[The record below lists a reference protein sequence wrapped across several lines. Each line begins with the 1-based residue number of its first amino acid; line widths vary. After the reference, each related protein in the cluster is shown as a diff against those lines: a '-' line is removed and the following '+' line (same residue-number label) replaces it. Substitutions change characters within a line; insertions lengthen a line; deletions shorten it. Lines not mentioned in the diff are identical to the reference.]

1 MVWILRSAPLLLPRP
16 RSACTWAALISQN
29 WMQLIC
35 LIAIVSWTLLQRLHK
50 TEPNLQTL
58 LQRLPARCSAATSF
72 FAQRSMVCLY
82 NALFNDI
89 SITDARWFALVATH
103 ALWCGASGLW
113 NNMWANP
120 PPLFEQHPFESI
132 GHFYSIL
139 WKNVSKSPT
148 YLFKWHALSLETK
161 ALPFWPLWLFPFP
174 WPSWPQLPS
183 FAASSVSF
191 VPSSISVPAKDWR
204 MHTQE
209 NKAELKN
216 MAWLHQ
222 SLVLELFSCHWQL
235 CPELLGGL
243 CHWGLIDLDCNC
255 ILASRL
261 MWLCSDSL
269 TRTW

>member
-16 RSACTWAALISQN
+16 RSACTWAALISEN

-58 LQRLPARCSAATSF
+58 LHLFVPSGVWCVCTMRCSMIFQSLTLGDLRLWPLMPFGAAP
-72 FAQRSMVCLY
+72 L
-82 NALFNDI
+82 
-89 SITDARWFALVATH
+89 
-103 ALWCGASGLW
+103 ASGITC
-113 NNMWANP
+113 
-120 PPLFEQHPFESI
+120 EQIHHLCLNSTFESI

-174 WPSWPQLPS
+174 WPSRPQLPS